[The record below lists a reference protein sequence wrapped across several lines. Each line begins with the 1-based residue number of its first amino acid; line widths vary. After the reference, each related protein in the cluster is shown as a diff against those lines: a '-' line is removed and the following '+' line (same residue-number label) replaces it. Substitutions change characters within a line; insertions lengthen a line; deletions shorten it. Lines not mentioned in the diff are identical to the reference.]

1 MFENEI
7 RELFDL
13 SMRTM
18 EETKA
23 YVAFET
29 DSYSNTARIIIR
41 DDGFDMYKGFDGH
54 YTIYNNSEILK
65 NISRKEYANAKAHL
79 ERLLEEGRCGA

>member
-18 EETKA
+18 EESNA
-23 YVAFET
+23 YVEFKT
-29 DSYSNTARIIIR
+29 DSYSNTAVILIR

-54 YTIYNNSEILK
+54 YTIYNNSEILE